1 MSQNSN
7 ASLAPLLLTFLAG
20 AAAGAVVVALTTPKS
35 GPALRGDFKRLVR
48 RGQRKAAD
56 LADGAG
62 DAWADL
68 KTRTAEGITN
78 SVDSLLG

>member
-1 MSQNSN
+1 MSDDQG
-7 ASLAPLLLTFLAG
+7 SLGTGILLFLLG